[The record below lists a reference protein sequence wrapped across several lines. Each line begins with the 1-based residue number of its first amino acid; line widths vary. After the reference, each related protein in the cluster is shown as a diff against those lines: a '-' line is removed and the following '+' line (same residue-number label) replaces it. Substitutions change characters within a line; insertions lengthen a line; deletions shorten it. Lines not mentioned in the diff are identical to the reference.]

1 MVQVFS
7 LSPGVTLRVYND
19 SRFKQGAISIQL
31 VRPMCRE
38 EAAQNALLSA
48 VLLRGSEKYPDLQ
61 AITWRLDELYG
72 AGVGTM
78 VRRVG
83 DWQTTGL
90 HITFLD
96 DRFALPGDEILAPT
110 LSLAKELLL
119 RPKLENGVFIRDFV
133 ESEKRNLVL
142 AIEAQRND
150 KRAWC
155 ASQLIKHMCR
165 EDSFGV
171 PRLGEIEDV
180 QAITSE
186 ALYEHYQRILRHSRL
201 EIFYVGSA
209 DGERVKALCQ
219 DMLGGLERS
228 YQPLPPQTAFAPC
241 QGGAWEETM
250 DIAQG
255 KLSMG
260 FVTPVTTRS
269 GREFVA
275 AQMMNLIFGSGMTS
289 KLFTQVRE
297 KMSLCYAIGSGYH
310 SSKGILTVNAGM
322 DWEKKDT
329 VRAEILRQLEAICQG
344 NISQEELSAAR
355 EAMLSSLRATHDSS
369 GSIENY
375 YAIAALS
382 GLPYSPEEYM
392 QAVRETT
399 AEQVAEAA
407 RKVKLHSEYFLK
419 GDAAC

>member
-1 MVQVFS
+1 MVQTFT
-7 LSPGVTLRVYND
+7 LSPGITLRVYND
-19 SRFKQGAISIQL
+19 SRFKQGAVSIQL

-38 EAAQNALLSA
+38 EAAKNALLSA

-72 AGVGTM
+72 ASVGTL

-90 HITFLD
+90 YCSFLE
-96 DRFALPGDEILAPT
+96 DRFALPGDEILRPT
-110 LSLAKELLL
+110 LALLGELLL
-119 RPKLENGVFIRDFV
+119 QPKLEAGIFSQDFV

-155 ASQLIKHMCR
+155 AAQLIKHMCR

-180 QAITSE
+180 KAITAQS
-186 ALYEHYQRILRHSRL
+186 LYDHYRRILRESRW

-209 DGERVKALCQ
+209 ESGQVRQLCQ
-219 DMLGGLERS
+219 DMVSGLSRS
-228 YQPLPPQTAFAPC
+228 YLPLPAQTAFVPC
-241 QGGAWEETM
+241 QGGAWEEAM

-260 FVTPVTTRS
+260 FVTGATIRD
-269 GREFVA
+269 GKAFVA
-275 AQMMNLIFGSGMTS
+275 TQMMNLIFGSGMTS

-297 KMSLCYAIGSGYH
+297 KLSLCYAISSGYH
-310 SSKGILTVNAGM
+310 GSKGILTVNAGM
-322 DWEKKDT
+322 DMEKKDT
-329 VRAEILRQLEAICQG
+329 VRREILRQLEAICQG
-344 NISQEELSAAR
+344 DISQEELSAAR
-355 EAMLSSLRATHDSS
+355 EAMLSSLRATHDSP

-375 YAIAALS
+375 YATAALS

-392 QAVRETT
+392 QAVGETT

-407 RKVKLHSEYFLK
+407 RNVRLHSEYFLK
-419 GDAAC
+419 GDAVC

>member
-1 MVQVFS
+1 MVQTFS
-7 LSPGVTLRVYND
+7 LSPGATLRVYND
-19 SRFKQGAISIQL
+19 SRFKQGTISIQL
-31 VRPMCRE
+31 VRPMCRQ
-38 EAAQNALLSA
+38 EAAKNALLSSI
-48 VLLRGSEKYPDLQ
+48 LLRGCEEYPDLQ

-72 AGVGTM
+72 ASVGTL

-90 HITFLD
+90 YCSFLE

-110 LSLAKELLL
+110 LALLKALLL
-119 RPKLENGVFIRDFV
+119 CPKLEKGIFSRDFV

-180 QAITSE
+180 KTITAE
-186 ALYEHYQRILRHSRL
+186 DLYEHYQRILRHSRL

-209 DGERVKALCQ
+209 DSHRIKALCQ
-219 DMLGGLERS
+219 DMLADVHRN
-228 YQPLPPQTAFAPC
+228 YVPLAPQTAFASC
-241 QGGAWEETM
+241 QGGAWEEAM

-260 FVTPVTTRS
+260 FVTDATIRD
-269 GREFVA
+269 GKAFVA
-275 AQMMNLIFGSGMTS
+275 TQMMNLIFGSGMTS
-289 KLFTQVRE
+289 KLFMEVRE

-310 SSKGILTVNAGM
+310 GSKGILTVNAGM
-322 DWEKKDT
+322 DCEKKDT
-329 VRAEILRQLEAICQG
+329 VRQQILLQLEAIRRG
-344 NISQEELSAAR
+344 EVSDEELAAAR
-355 EAMLSSLRATHDSS
+355 QAMLSSLRATHDSP

-375 YAIAALS
+375 YATAALS
-382 GLPYSPEEYM
+382 GLPYSPGEYM
-392 QAVRETT
+392 QAVQEIT
-399 AEQVAEAA
+399 AEDVAQAA
-407 RKVKLHSEYFLK
+407 RQTRLHSEYFLK
-419 GDAAC
+419 GDAPC

>member
-1 MVQVFS
+1 MVQIFT
-7 LSPGVTLRVYND
+7 LSPGVTLRVFND
-19 SRFKQGAISIQL
+19 SRFKEGCMSIQL

-38 EAAQNALLSA
+38 EAAKNALLSA
-48 VLLRGSEKYPDLQ
+48 VLLRGSQRYPDLQ

-72 AGVGTM
+72 ASVGTL

-90 HITFLD
+90 YCSFLE
-96 DRFALPGDEILAPT
+96 DRFALPGDKILEPGAA
-110 LSLAKELLL
+110 LLKELLL
-119 RPKLENGVFIRDFV
+119 CPKLEDGVFSRDFV

-155 ASQLIKHMCR
+155 SSQLIKHMCR

-180 QAITSE
+180 KAITPE
-186 ALYEHYQRILRHSRL
+186 GLHEHYRRVLKESRM

-209 DGERVKALCQ
+209 APRQVQELWEAVTGD
-219 DMLGGLERS
+219 LERN
-228 YQPLPPQTAFAPC
+228 YVNLPPQTAFVSSA
-241 QGGAWEETM
+241 GGAWEEAM

-260 FVTPVTTRS
+260 FVTGATIRDGKP
-269 GREFVA
+269 FVA
-275 AQMMNLIFGSGMTS
+275 TQMMNLIFGGGMTS

-310 SSKGILTVNAGM
+310 GSKGILTVDAGM

-329 VRAEILRQLEAICQG
+329 VRSQVLAQLEALRNGEITP
-344 NISQEELSAAR
+344 EELDAAR
-355 EAMLSSLRATHDSS
+355 QAMLSSLRATHDSP
-369 GSIENY
+369 GAIENY
-375 YAIAALS
+375 YANAALS
-382 GLPYSPEEYM
+382 GQPYSPEEYM
-392 QAVRETT
+392 QAAMEIT
-399 AEQVAEAA
+399 AGDVAEAA
-407 RKVKLHSEYFLK
+407 RQVRLHSEYFLK
-419 GDAAC
+419 GDARC

>member
-1 MVQVFS
+1 MIQTFS
-7 LSPGVTLRVYND
+7 ISSGVTLRVYHD
-19 SRFKQGAISIQL
+19 SRFKEGCMSLQL

-38 EAAQNALLSA
+38 EAAKNALLSA
-48 VLLRGSEKYPDLQ
+48 VLLRGSEHYPDLQ

-72 AGVGTM
+72 ASVGTL

-90 HITFLD
+90 YCSFLE
-96 DRFALPGDEILAPT
+96 DRFALPGDKILEPT
-110 LSLAKELLL
+110 VALLKELLL
-119 RPKLENGVFIRDFV
+119 CPKLEGGVFSRDYV

-155 ASQLIKHMCR
+155 SAQLIKNMCR

-180 QAITSE
+180 KAITPE
-186 ALYEHYQRILRHSRL
+186 GLYEHYRRILKESRM

-209 DGERVKALCQ
+209 DPRQVQKLCQ
-219 DMLGGLERS
+219 NMVGTLERD
-228 YQPLPPQTAFAPC
+228 YVNLPPQTAFAS
-241 QGGAWEETM
+241 QTGGAWEEAM

-260 FVTPVTTRS
+260 FVTGATIRDGKP
-269 GREFVA
+269 FVA
-275 AQMMNLIFGSGMTS
+275 TQMMNLIFGGGMTS

-310 SSKGILTVNAGM
+310 GSKGILTVNAGM
-322 DWEKKDT
+322 DCEKKDT
-329 VRAEILRQLEAICQG
+329 VRRQVLAQLDAIRSGEITA
-344 NISQEELSAAR
+344 EELDAAR
-355 EAMLSSLRATHDSS
+355 QAMLSTLRATHDSP

-375 YAIAALS
+375 YANAALS

-392 QAVRETT
+392 QAAMEIT
-399 AEQVAEAA
+399 ADDVAEAA
-407 RKVKLHSEYFLK
+407 RQVKLHSEYFLK
-419 GDAAC
+419 GETPC